1 MAGPS
6 LGAFSTFAIHHEST
20 LDVEDVSALD
30 VTPLPD
36 AYLPGTSTLK
46 SNLRSDLRRLPTYLS
61 DRSRHSSNRSRRTSF
76 SKDDI
81 HMKVLHSDSPEIL
94 SQIPSTNNER
104 TSPLEPRHSDARFT
118 DQVALTPQQKRVGLA
133 QFLAVCWSIYLV
145 GWNDGTTGP
154 LLPRIQEQYQL
165 GFTLVSMIFV
175 GNGFGFV
182 FAGALNIWLNDKIG
196 FGKTITLGAT
206 CQLVSSL
213 IIATAPP
220 FPVLVSAYVI
230 AGFGLSLGAAQGNG
244 FVGSSRD
251 NMATKM
257 GIFHASY
264 GLGAF
269 CSPLAS
275 TYFSTLSNRK
285 WAYHFIISAALSLIN
300 VLFLLWMFRLRRQE
314 DILREA
320 GQEIVPDN
328 SAQPGGSIYRQI
340 LHVKAVPLMIIFALI
355 YIGVEVTLGGW
366 IVTYIIQKRH
376 GGHSAGYISSGFF
389 GGLTLGRVSLM
400 WLNKLVGEHRIVFV
414 YSLVA
419 IVLQITIWLIPSIIE
434 NAVAMS
440 LVGLVLGPIF
450 PLLAQHMTH
459 ILPKWLFTGA
469 VGLVTGI
476 GVAGSAALPFI
487 TGLLASKYGIGSLQP
502 LMISMMGT
510 MVLVWALIP
519 RTRRVD

>member
-1 MAGPS
+1 MAVPS
-6 LGAFSTFAIHHEST
+6 LGAFSTFAVHHESPVG
-20 LDVEDVSALD
+20 LEGSYALD

-36 AYLPGTSTLK
+36 AYLPANSTLK
-46 SNLRSDLRRLPTYLS
+46 SDPRYDLRGLPTYLS
-61 DRSRHSSNRSRRTSF
+61 DRSRRSSNRSRRASF
-76 SKDDI
+76 SKGDI
-81 HMKVLHSDSPEIL
+81 QMEVLDSDTPGKG
-94 SQIPSTNNER
+94 SQIPMTADER
-104 TSPLEPRHSDARFT
+104 KSSLQPPLSNSPFT
-118 DQVALTPQQKRVGLA
+118 GQVVLTPQQRRIGLA
-133 QFLAVCWSIYLV
+133 QFLVVCWCAYLI

-175 GNGFGFV
+175 GNGFGYV
-182 FAGALNIWLNDKIG
+182 CAGGLNIWLNDRFG
-196 FGKTITLGAT
+196 FGMIITIGAA
-206 CQLVSSL
+206 CQLLSSV

-220 FPVLVSAYVI
+220 FPVLVCAYVI
-230 AGFGLSLGAAQGNG
+230 AGFGLGLEAAQGNG
-244 FVGSSRD
+244 FVGSLQD

-269 CSPLAS
+269 CSPFAS
-275 TYFSTLSNRK
+275 TRFSTLSDRK
-285 WAYHFIISAALSLIN
+285 WAYHFIITAVLSLIN
-300 VLFLLWMFRLRRQE
+300 VVLLFWMFRLRRQE
-314 DILREA
+314 DILLEA
-320 GQEIVPDN
+320 GQEHISDN
-328 SAQPGGSIYRQI
+328 SVRPGGSLYRQI
-340 LHVKAVPLMIIFALI
+340 IHTKAVPLMIVFALI

-376 GGHSAGYISSGFF
+376 GGHTAGYISSGFF

-414 YSLVA
+414 YSFVA
-419 IVLQITIWLIPSIIE
+419 IGLQITIWLVPSIIE
-434 NAVAMS
+434 NAIAMS

-450 PLLAQHMTH
+450 PLLAQHMTR

-469 VGLVTGI
+469 VGLVAGI

-487 TGLLASKYGIGSLQP
+487 TGLLASKYGIVSLQP

-510 MVLVWALIP
+510 MVVIWAFIP
-519 RTRRVD
+519 TSRRVD